1 MGGRTGG
8 ATVSNADLGTRSD
21 RGSAYA
27 ELSRLVRSAGLLDRH
42 PRRYAARVT
51 VLLGCLVLMSVV
63 FVRLGSS
70 WWQTA
75 TAVGVAVLLAQLAFL
90 GHDAGHRQIFRSR
103 QANDVLGMICA
114 NLMTGISYG
123 WWVDKHNRHHAH
135 PNTEGRDPDIAVAPL
150 SFTAGQAATQRGLR
164 ALFVRHQ
171 ATLFFPLLMAEG
183 LHLHAA
189 SVRAV
194 VSRSGLRHR
203 PAEAGVLVLH
213 FAGYLAAVFLVLSVP
228 QAIVFILVNQAL
240 FGLYLGSS
248 FAPNHKGMPILTEA
262 DDLDYL
268 RRQVLTSRNVRGG
281 RLLDAVLGGLNYQIE
296 HHLFPSMPRPNL
308 RHAQPLIRQFCTE
321 HGIAYHETTLIQSWS
336 QGLAHLRAIGTGANR
351 PGND

>member
-1 MGGRTGG
+1 MSDT
-8 ATVSNADLGTRSD
+8 DLSARSD
-21 RGSAYA
+21 RGSEYA
-27 ELSRLVRSAGLLDRH
+27 DLSRLVRNAGLLDRH
-42 PRRYAARVT
+42 PRRYAVRVA
-51 VLLGCLVLMSVV
+51 VVLGCLAVLGVL

-70 WWQTA
+70 WWQMA
-75 TAVGVAVLLAQLAFL
+75 TAAGIAVLLGQLAFL

-103 QANDVLGMICA
+103 QANDVVGLVCA
-114 NLMTGISYG
+114 NLVTGISYG

-135 PNTEGRDPDIAVAPL
+135 PNTEGRDPDLVVTPL
-150 SFTAGQAATQRGLR
+150 SFTPGQAAKQRGLG

-171 ATLFFPLLMAEG
+171 AALFFPLLLAEG
-183 LHLHAA
+183 LHLHGA

-194 VSRSGLRHR
+194 VSRGGLRR
-203 PAEAGVLVLH
+203 RRTEAGLLVLH
-213 FAGYLAAVFLVLSVP
+213 FAGYLGAVFLVLSVP

-262 DDLDYL
+262 DNLDYL

-281 RLLDAVLGGLNYQIE
+281 PVIDALLGGLNYQIE

-308 RHAQPLIRQFCTE
+308 HHAQPLIRRFCAE
-321 HGIAYHETTLIQSWS
+321 HDIAYHETTLIQSWA
-336 QGLAHLRAIGTGANR
+336 QGLAHLRAMGTGTTRQRN
-351 PGND
+351 G

>member
-1 MGGRTGG
+1 MSDT
-8 ATVSNADLGTRSD
+8 DLDARSD
-21 RGSAYA
+21 RGSDYA
-27 ELSRLVRSAGLLDRH
+27 DLSRLVRGAGLLDRQ
-42 PRRYAARVT
+42 PRRYAARVA
-51 VLLGCLVLMSVV
+51 VVLGCLALMGVV

-75 TAVGVAVLLAQLAFL
+75 TAAGFAMLFAQLAFL

-103 QANDVLGMICA
+103 RANDAVGVVCG
-114 NLMTGISYG
+114 NLVTGISYG

-135 PNTEGRDPDIAVAPL
+135 PNTEGRDPDIVVAPL
-150 SFTAGQAATQRGLR
+150 SFTPGQAATQRGLR

-171 ATLFFPLLMAEG
+171 AALFFPLLMVEG

-194 VSRSGLRHR
+194 ICRSGLRR
-203 PAEAGVLVLH
+203 RRAEAGLLVLH
-213 FAGYLAAVFLVLSVP
+213 SVGYLAAVFVVLSVP

-262 DDLDYL
+262 DNLDYL

-281 RLLDAVLGGLNYQIE
+281 RLLDALLGGLNYQIE

-321 HGIAYHETTLIQSWS
+321 HGIAYHETTLIQSWA
-336 QGLAHLRAIGTGANR
+336 QGLAHLRAIGTGSTR

>member
-1 MGGRTGG
+1 M
-8 ATVSNADLGTRSD
+8 
-21 RGSAYA
+21 
-27 ELSRLVRSAGLLDRH
+27 
-42 PRRYAARVT
+42 T
-51 VLLGCLVLMSVV
+51 VLLGCLALMGVV

-75 TAVGVAVLLAQLAFL
+75 TAAGIAVLFAQLAFL

-103 QANDVLGMICA
+103 RANDVVGLVCG
-114 NLMTGISYG
+114 NLVTGISYG

-135 PNTEGRDPDIAVAPL
+135 PNTEGRDPDLAVAPL
-150 SFTAGQAATQRGLR
+150 SFIPGQVATQGGLR

-171 ATLFFPLLMAEG
+171 AALFFPLLMLEG

-194 VSRSGLRHR
+194 VSRGELRR
-203 PAEAGVLVLH
+203 RRTEAGLLVLH

-262 DDLDYL
+262 DTLDYL

-281 RLLDAVLGGLNYQIE
+281 RLLDALLGGLNYQIE

-308 RHAQPLIRQFCTE
+308 RHAQPLVRQFCTE
-321 HGIAYHETTLIQSWS
+321 HGVAYHETTLIQSWA
-336 QGLAHLRAIGTGANR
+336 QGLAHLRTIGAGSNR
-351 PGND
+351 PDND

>member
-1 MGGRTGG
+1 M
-8 ATVSNADLGTRSD
+8 SNADLGARSD

-27 ELSRLVRSAGLLDRH
+27 KLSRLVRSAGFLDRH

-51 VLLGCLVLMSVV
+51 VLLGCLVLLGVV

-75 TAVGVAVLLAQLAFL
+75 TAAGVAVLLAQLAFL

-103 QANDVLGMICA
+103 RANDVLGMVCA
-114 NLMTGISYG
+114 NLVTGISYG

-135 PNTEGRDPDIAVAPL
+135 PNTEGRDPDIVVAPL
-150 SFTAGQAATQRGLR
+150 SFTPGQAATQRGLR

-171 ATLFFPLLMAEG
+171 AALFFPLLMLEG

-189 SVRAV
+189 GVRAV
-194 VSRSGLRHR
+194 VSRGGLRHR
-203 PAEAGVLVLH
+203 PAEAGLLVLH

-248 FAPNHKGMPILTEA
+248 FAPNHKGMPILSEA

-281 RLLDAVLGGLNYQIE
+281 RILDVLLGGLNYQIE

-308 RHAQPLIRQFCTE
+308 RHAQPLIRQFCADY
-321 HGIAYHETTLIQSWS
+321 GIAYHETTLIQSWS
-336 QGLAHLRAIGTGANR
+336 QGLAHLRVIGTGATR
-351 PGND
+351 QGND

>member
-1 MGGRTGG
+1 MSDT
-8 ATVSNADLGTRSD
+8 DLGARSD
-21 RGSAYA
+21 RGSEYA
-27 ELSRLVRSAGLLDRH
+27 DLSRLVRNANLLDRQ
-42 PRRYAARVT
+42 PRHYATRVT
-51 VLLGCLVLMSVV
+51 LVLGCLGFMGVV

-70 WWQTA
+70 WWQMA
-75 TAVGVAVLLAQLAFL
+75 TAAGVAVLLGQLAFL

-103 QANDVLGMICA
+103 RANDVVGLVCA
-114 NLMTGISYG
+114 NLVTGISYG

-135 PNTEGRDPDIAVAPL
+135 PNTEGRDPDIVVAPL
-150 SFTAGQAATQRGLR
+150 SFTPSQAAAQRGLR

-171 ATLFFPLLMAEG
+171 AALFFPLLLAEG

-194 VSRSGLRHR
+194 VSRGGLRR
-203 PAEAGVLVLH
+203 RRAEAGLLILH
-213 FAGYLAAVFLVLSVP
+213 FAGYLGAVFLVLSVP

-281 RLLDAVLGGLNYQIE
+281 PLLDALLGGLNYQIE

-321 HGIAYHETTLIQSWS
+321 HGITYHETTLIQSWT
-336 QGLAHLRAIGTGANR
+336 QGLAHLRAIGTGSTR
-351 PGND
+351 PGSE

>member
-1 MGGRTGG
+1 M
-8 ATVSNADLGTRSD
+8 AAASNADLGARSG
-21 RGSAYA
+21 RGSEYA
-27 ELSRLVRSAGLLDRH
+27 DLSRLVRAAGLLDRQ
-42 PRRYAARVT
+42 PRLYAARVT
-51 VLLGCLVLMSVV
+51 VLVCCLVLLGVV

-75 TAVGVAVLLAQLAFL
+75 TAAGIAVLLAQLAFL
-90 GHDAGHRQIFRSR
+90 GHDAGHRQIFGSR
-103 QANDVLGMICA
+103 RANNVVGLICA
-114 NLMTGISYG
+114 NLVTGISYG

-135 PNTEGRDPDIAVAPL
+135 PNTEGRDPDIVVAPL
-150 SFTAGQAATQRGLR
+150 AFTPGQAVTQHGLR

-171 ATLFFPLLMAEG
+171 AALFFPLLMAEG

-189 SVRAV
+189 SVRAI

-203 PAEAGVLVLH
+203 PAEAGLFVLH
-213 FAGYLAAVFLVLSVP
+213 VAGYLGAVFLVLSVP
-228 QAIVFILVNQAL
+228 QAIAFILVNQGL

-248 FAPNHKGMPILTEA
+248 FAPNHKGMPILSEA

-281 RLLDAVLGGLNYQIE
+281 RLLDALLGGLNYQIE

-308 RHAQPLIRQFCTE
+308 RRAQPLIRQFCTD

-336 QGLAHLRAIGTGANR
+336 QGLAYLRAIGTGASR

>member
-1 MGGRTGG
+1 M
-8 ATVSNADLGTRSD
+8 SNADLGARSD

-27 ELSRLVRSAGLLDRH
+27 DLSRLVRGAGLLDRH

-51 VLLGCLVLMSVV
+51 VLLGCLVLVGVV

-75 TAVGVAVLLAQLAFL
+75 TAAGFAVLLAQLAFL

-103 QANDVLGMICA
+103 RANDVLGMVCA
-114 NLMTGISYG
+114 NLVTGISYG

-135 PNTEGRDPDIAVAPL
+135 PNTEGRDPDIAVVPL
-150 SFTAGQAATQRGLR
+150 SFTPGQAATQRGLR

-171 ATLFFPLLMAEG
+171 AALFFPLLMAEG

-194 VSRSGLRHR
+194 VSRPGLRHR
-203 PAEAGVLVLH
+203 LAEAGLLVLH
-213 FAGYLAAVFLVLSVP
+213 FAGYFGAVFLVLSVP
-228 QAIVFILVNQAL
+228 QAVVFILVNQAL

-248 FAPNHKGMPILTEA
+248 FAPNHKGMPILGEA

-308 RHAQPLIRQFCTE
+308 RHAQPLIRKFCTD
-321 HGIAYHETTLIQSWS
+321 HDIAYHETTLIQSWS
-336 QGLAHLRAIGTGANR
+336 QALAHLRAIGTGATR

>member
-1 MGGRTGG
+1 M
-8 ATVSNADLGTRSD
+8 DLGARSD

-27 ELSRLVRSAGLLDRH
+27 ELSRLVRGTGLLDRQ
-42 PRRYAARVT
+42 PWRYATRIALV
-51 VLLGCLVLMSVV
+51 LGCLGVLGVV
-63 FVRLGSS
+63 FVRLGPS

-75 TAVGVAVLLAQLAFL
+75 VAAAVAMLLGQLAFV

-103 QANDVLGMICA
+103 RANEVLGLVCA
-114 NLMTGISYG
+114 NLLTGISYG

-135 PNTEGRDPDIAVAPL
+135 PNTEGRDPDLMVAPL
-150 SFTAGQAATQRGLR
+150 SFTPGQAATQRGLR

-171 ATLFFPLLMAEG
+171 AALFFPLLMAEG
-183 LHLHAA
+183 VHLHGA
-189 SVRAV
+189 SVRAI
-194 VSRSGLRHR
+194 VSRPGLRHR
-203 PAEAGVLVLH
+203 PVEAGLLVLH
-213 FAGYLAAVFLVLSVP
+213 FAGYLGAVFLVLSVP

-281 RLLDAVLGGLNYQIE
+281 RLLDALLGGLNYQIE

-321 HGIAYHETTLIQSWS
+321 HGIAYHETTLIQSWA
-336 QGLAHLRAIGTGANR
+336 QGLAHLRTIGTGATR
-351 PGND
+351 QGND

>member
-1 MGGRTGG
+1 MSGP
-8 ATVSNADLGTRSD
+8 DLDARSD
-21 RGSAYA
+21 RGSDYA
-27 ELSRLVRSAGLLDRH
+27 DLSRLVRGAGLLDRQ
-42 PRRYAARVT
+42 PRRYAARAT
-51 VLLGCLVLMSVV
+51 VVLGCLALLGVV

-75 TAVGVAVLLAQLAFL
+75 TAAGVAVLFAQLAFL

-103 QANDVLGMICA
+103 WANDAVGLVCG
-114 NLMTGISYG
+114 NLLTGISYG

-135 PNTEGRDPDIAVAPL
+135 PNTEGRDPDLAVAPL
-150 SFTAGQAATQRGLR
+150 SFTPRQATTQRGLR
-164 ALFVRHQ
+164 ALFARHQ
-171 ATLFFPLLMAEG
+171 AALFFPLLMGEG

-194 VSRSGLRHR
+194 VFRSALRHR
-203 PAEAGVLVLH
+203 RTEAGLLVLH
-213 FAGYLAAVFLVLSVP
+213 AAGYLTAVFLVLSVP

-262 DDLDYL
+262 DNLDYL

-281 RLLDAVLGGLNYQIE
+281 RLLDALLGGLNYQIE

-308 RHAQPLIRQFCTE
+308 RHARPLVRQFCAE
-321 HGIAYHETTLIQSWS
+321 HGVAYHETTLIQSWA
-336 QGLAHLRAIGTGANR
+336 QGLAHLRAVGIGSTR
-351 PGND
+351 PGNE

>member
-1 MGGRTGG
+1 M
-8 ATVSNADLGTRSD
+8 SNMDLGARSD

-27 ELSRLVRSAGLLDRH
+27 ELSRVIRGAGLLDRQ
-42 PRRYAARVT
+42 PRRYAVRVA
-51 VLLGCLVLMSVV
+51 VLLGCLGVMGVV

-75 TAVGVAVLLAQLAFL
+75 TAAGVAGLLAQLAFL

-103 QANDVLGMICA
+103 RANDVVGMVCA
-114 NLMTGISYG
+114 NLVTGISYG

-135 PNTEGRDPDIAVAPL
+135 PNTEGRDPDLAVTPL
-150 SFTAGQAATQRGLR
+150 SFTPGQAAAQRGLR

-194 VSRSGLRHR
+194 VSRPGLRHR
-203 PAEAGVLVLH
+203 PAEAGLLILH
-213 FAGYLAAVFLVLSVP
+213 FAGYLGVVFLVLSVP

-248 FAPNHKGMPILTEA
+248 FAPNHKGMPILSEA

-268 RRQVLTSRNVRGG
+268 RRQVLTARNVRGG
-281 RLLDAVLGGLNYQIE
+281 RLLDALLGGLNYQIE

-308 RHAQPLIRQFCTE
+308 RHAQPLIRQFCAD

-336 QGLAHLRAIGTGANR
+336 QGLAHLRAIAAGANGPR
-351 PGND
+351 ND

>member
-1 MGGRTGG
+1 MSDT
-8 ATVSNADLGTRSD
+8 DLGTRSD
-21 RGSAYA
+21 RGSEYA
-27 ELSRLVRSAGLLDRH
+27 ELSRLIRGAGLLDRQ
-42 PRRYAARVT
+42 PRRYAVRVT
-51 VLLGCLVLMSVV
+51 LVLGCLGVMAVV
-63 FVRLGSS
+63 FVRLGPS

-75 TAVGVAVLLAQLAFL
+75 TAAGVAVLFAQLAFL

-103 QANDVLGMICA
+103 RANDVVGLVCG
-114 NLMTGISYG
+114 NLVTGISYG

-135 PNTEGRDPDIAVAPL
+135 PNTEGHDPDIAVAPL
-150 SFTAGQAATQRGLR
+150 SFTPGQAATQRGLR

-171 ATLFFPLLMAEG
+171 AALFFPLLMMEG

-194 VSRSGLRHR
+194 VSRGGLRHR
-203 PAEAGVLVLH
+203 PAEAALLVLH
-213 FAGYLAAVFLVLSVP
+213 NVGYFAAVFLVLTVP

-281 RLLDAVLGGLNYQIE
+281 RLLDALLGGLNYQIE

-321 HGIAYHETTLIQSWS
+321 HGISYHETTLIQSWA
-336 QGLAHLRAIGTGANR
+336 QGLAHLRAVGAGATR

>member
-1 MGGRTGG
+1 M
-8 ATVSNADLGTRSD
+8 ATVSETDLGARSD
-21 RGSAYA
+21 RGSDYA
-27 ELSRLVRSAGLLDRH
+27 DLSRLVRGAGLLDRR
-42 PRRYAARVT
+42 PRRYAARMT
-51 VLLGCLVLMSVV
+51 VVLVGLALMGVV

-75 TAVGVAVLLAQLAFL
+75 TAAGVAVLFAQLAFL

-103 QANDVLGMICA
+103 RANDVIGFVCA
-114 NLMTGISYG
+114 NLVNGISYG

-135 PNTEGRDPDIAVAPL
+135 PNTEGRDPDLVVAPL
-150 SFTAGQAATQRGLR
+150 SFTPGQAATQRGLR

-171 ATLFFPLLMAEG
+171 AALFFPLLMLEG

-189 SVRAV
+189 SFRAV
-194 VSRSGLRHR
+194 VFRRGLRR
-203 PAEAGVLVLH
+203 RRAEAGLLVLH
-213 FAGYLAAVFLVLSVP
+213 SAGYLAVVFLVLSVP
-228 QAIVFILVNQAL
+228 QAIVFVLVNQAL

-248 FAPNHKGMPILTEA
+248 FAPNHKGMPILAAA
-262 DDLDYL
+262 DDVDYL

-281 RLLDAVLGGLNYQIE
+281 RLLDALLGGLNYQIE

-308 RHAQPLIRQFCTE
+308 RRAQPLVRQFCTE
-321 HGIAYHETTLIQSWS
+321 HGITYHETTLIQSWA
-336 QGLAHLRAIGTGANR
+336 QGLAHLRTVGAGSTR

>member
-1 MGGRTGG
+1 MSDT
-8 ATVSNADLGTRSD
+8 DLDSRSD

-27 ELSRLVRSAGLLDRH
+27 DLSRLVRGAGLLDRQ
-42 PRRYAARVT
+42 PRRYAARGM
-51 VLLGCLVLMSVV
+51 VLLGCLALMGVV

-75 TAVGVAVLLAQLAFL
+75 TAAGVAVLFAQLAFL

-103 QANDVLGMICA
+103 RANDVVGLVCG
-114 NLMTGISYG
+114 NLVTGISYG

-135 PNTEGRDPDIAVAPL
+135 PNTEGRDPDLAVAPL
-150 SFTAGQAATQRGLR
+150 SFTPGQAATRGGLR

-171 ATLFFPLLMAEG
+171 AALFFPLLMMEG

-194 VSRSGLRHR
+194 VCRAGLRR
-203 PAEAGVLVLH
+203 RRAEAGLLVLH

-262 DDLDYL
+262 DNLDYL

-281 RLLDAVLGGLNYQIE
+281 PFLDALLGGLNYQIE
-296 HHLFPSMPRPNL
+296 HHLFPSMPRANL
-308 RHAQPLIRQFCTE
+308 RHARPLVRQFCID
-321 HGIAYHETTLIQSWS
+321 HGIAYHETTLIQSWA
-336 QGLAHLRAIGTGANR
+336 QGLAHLRTIGAGSAR
-351 PGND
+351 PGTD